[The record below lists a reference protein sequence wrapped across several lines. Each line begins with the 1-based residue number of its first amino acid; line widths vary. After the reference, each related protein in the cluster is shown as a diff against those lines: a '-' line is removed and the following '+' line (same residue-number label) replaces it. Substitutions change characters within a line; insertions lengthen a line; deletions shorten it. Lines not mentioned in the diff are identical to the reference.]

1 MVRLEVS
8 MPNFKVT
15 WLSGYGD
22 ADGTSQVVSFDEMK
36 DFGLDAYMGDDWER
50 DFLMLN
56 VGEELLVGG
65 PCGLEEV
72 KYERLSI

>member
-22 ADGTSQVVSFDEMK
+22 ADGTSKVFSFEEIK
-36 DFGLDAYMGDDWER
+36 EHNLDAYMGDDWER

-65 PCGLEEV
+65 PDGYEEV

>member
-1 MVRLEVS
+1 
-8 MPNFKVT
+8 MPNYKVT

-22 ADGTSQVVSFDEMK
+22 ADGTSKVVSFEEMK

-65 PCGLEEV
+65 PSGYEEV

>member
-1 MVRLEVS
+1 
-8 MPNFKVT
+8 
-15 WLSGYGD
+15 
-22 ADGTSQVVSFDEMK
+22 MK

-65 PCGLEEV
+65 PSGYEEV

>member
-1 MVRLEVS
+1 

-22 ADGTSQVVSFDEMK
+22 ADGTSQVVSFEEMK
-36 DFGLDAYMGDDWER
+36 DFGLDAYMGDDWEG

-65 PCGLEEV
+65 PSGYEEV

>member
-1 MVRLEVS
+1 MKS
-8 MPNFKVT
+8 KGNIMNNIFKVT

-22 ADGTSQVVSFDEMK
+22 NNGKSAFHSLKEIQDWN
-36 DFGLDAYMGDDWER
+36 LDAYLGDDWFR
-50 DFLMLN
+50 DFEMLN

-72 KYERLSI
+72 KYERIS